1 MNPGAA
7 AAGSAMA
14 VPDRDARAADVGT
27 WLFLASLVMFYGALF
42 SGYVLLRAGS
52 TAWDTPWLTVTAPWR
67 IVPFAWSQTI
77 WLAAVGA
84 SVWRWRVGSP
94 RDSGRQRAIFSWLP
108 ALASVTF
115 TADWVNMARAL
126 TAGGHGA
133 ATSVGAACW
142 LVLTGT
148 VAVGVIGGGM
158 VAAGTAWRYRG
169 ATPPPHRLRLQQRYW
184 MVILA
189 FWLSIVTG
197 FYLV

>member
-1 MNPGAA
+1 VSTGAA
-7 AAGSAMA
+7 AAGSTIH
-14 VPDRDARAADVGT
+14 VPDRDARAADVGM

-67 IVPFAWSQTI
+67 ILPFAWSQSL
-77 WLAAVGA
+77 WLAGVGA

-94 RDSGRQRAIFSWLP
+94 RHTGQPRAIVGWLP
-108 ALASVTF
+108 VLASVTF
-115 TADWVNMARAL
+115 TADWVNMARAV
-126 TAGGHGA
+126 TAAGHGA

-142 LVLTGT
+142 FVLTGT

-158 VAAGTAWRYRG
+158 VVAGTAWRSRG
-169 ATPPPHRLRLQQRYW
+169 ATPPPHRLRLLQRYW
-184 MVILA
+184 MIILA

-197 FYLV
+197 CYLV

>member
-1 MNPGAA
+1 MSMGAA
-7 AAGSAMA
+7 AARNAIA
-14 VPDRDARAADVGT
+14 VAHRDARAADVGT

-67 IVPFAWSQTI
+67 IFPFAWSQTI
-77 WLAAVGA
+77 WLAGVGA
-84 SVWRWRVGSP
+84 SVGRWRVGSP
-94 RDSGRQRAIFSWLP
+94 RYSGPPRAIFSWLP

-115 TADWVNMARAL
+115 TADWVNMARTLMAE
-126 TAGGHGA
+126 GHGA

-142 LVLTGT
+142 FVLTGA
-148 VAVGVIGGGM
+148 VAVGVIGGGL

>member
-1 MNPGAA
+1 MSAGAA
-7 AAGSAMA
+7 AARSALA
-14 VPDRDARAADVGT
+14 VADRDARAADVGT

-52 TAWDTPWLTVTAPWR
+52 TAWDTPWLTFTAPWR
-67 IVPFAWSQTI
+67 VFPFALSQTI
-77 WLAAVGA
+77 WLAGVGA
-84 SVWRWRVGSP
+84 SVWRWRVGYP
-94 RDSGRQRAIFSWLP
+94 RGSGQQRAIFRWLP
-108 ALASVTF
+108 VLASFTF

-126 TAGGHGA
+126 TAAGHGA

-142 LVLTGT
+142 FVLTGT